1 MLVGLSGSEHSD
13 GSGSAEDIGAAS
25 HGLTARLAAALP
37 DASRLTLDTVS
48 TAERALVLG
57 VLGHLHL
64 LDDLPQRTTVPGSV
78 LTDNTSLSRVLGH
91 IYLEESR
98 GATNQSKRE
107 GEG

>member
-1 MLVGLSGSEHSD
+1 MAQPSVYPATGRVK
-13 GSGSAEDIGAAS
+13 
-25 HGLTARLAAALP
+25 RLQRKVPA
-37 DASRLTLDTVS
+37 V
-48 TAERALVLG
+48 VY
-57 VLGHLHL
+57 L